1 MMISIVDAPSVLGL
15 FPRGVETLPE
25 ALHQRDIA
33 GRLGASRLRSLTPPA
48 YSPERDPTTGIN
60 NAAGIVAF
68 SRTLA
73 DAVTDEFDA
82 GAFPLVLGGDCTII
96 LGPLLA
102 LARRGR
108 PGLLFLDG
116 HADFAHPED
125 EPSGEAASMDLALA
139 TGHGPD
145 PFGSIGEFAPLIDDD
160 RVAVLGYRVHDD
172 GTDTNRGVHVRDTA
186 ITAIDLDD
194 LRRRGVKRAAADA
207 LEVVARED
215 LSGFWIHLDVDVL
228 DDDLMPAV
236 DYRKPGGLSWQE
248 LTLVVRSAIATGRA
262 QGMDVAI
269 FNPRLD
275 PGGLIAERLVAF
287 LVECLGSTPEETS
300 ASPMSH

>member
-15 FPRGVETLPE
+15 FPRGVETLPD
-25 ALHQRDIA
+25 ALHRRDIA
-33 GRLGASRLRSLTPPA
+33 GRLGVSRLRSLTPPA
-48 YSPERDPTTGIN
+48 YSPERDPATGIN

-68 SRTLA
+68 ARTLA
-73 DAVTDEFDA
+73 DAVTDELDA
-82 GAFPLVLGGDCTII
+82 GAFSLVLGGDCTIVF
-96 LGPLLA
+96 GPLLA
-102 LARRGR
+102 LASRGR

-116 HADFAHPED
+116 HADFAHPQD

-139 TGHGPD
+139 TGHGPMV
-145 PFGSIGEFAPLIDDD
+145 FGPIGMFDPLIDDD

-172 GTDTNRGVHVRDTA
+172 GTDRNRGVHVRDTA

-194 LRRRGVKRAAADA
+194 MRRRGVTRATADA
-207 LEVVARED
+207 IEVVARED

-236 DYRKPGGLSWQE
+236 DYRNPGGLSWEE
-248 LTLVVRSAIATGRA
+248 LTLVVKSAVTTGRA

-275 PGGLIAERLVAF
+275 PGGHLAERLVAF
-287 LVECLGSTPEETS
+287 LVDCLAPV
-300 ASPMSH
+300 P